1 MAKATQAAVWLAPG
15 LDPMAFLSY
24 VPVAWIFVNAA
35 LWLATARAIGLPRE
49 LQLLTMLCFSLSPLL
64 QLMHAIGMI
73 DHHYVEHTFVMLSIW
88 LGLLW
93 LKQPADTRRAAA
105 LGVALGVAPAF
116 HNGLFIL
123 QLVPLATLFLLWLRG
138 TQPPSK
144 ALRSFGLALLIAT
157 QLILLPSEP
166 YRNGMFEFGLLS
178 WFHFYI
184 AVCTAVTVAF
194 LAWRPFSRLNL
205 GLLAAVCAAL
215 AIPIATQ
222 LTGGVGFLSGT
233 FSILDQITE
242 VQSPYKLLTQVWGP
256 TETASYY
263 SWLLVL
269 APALLAYFAYRT
281 VRESNAARLYFAVAA
296 TLGLALLLAQYR
308 LHYFGIFCLFAGA
321 LSIVEDLRARRN
333 WHRGGVFV
341 GAFAALVLALQ
352 PSLRERLF
360 IVYAPAGD
368 TEYSSAF
375 PIFLNLEEL
384 CAKDPG
390 VVLASA
396 DDGSAIVFHS
406 QCSVIANNFILRE
419 EDKAHIDEIN
429 RLMRM
434 TPEQVRTERPDVKY
448 VFVRVRDFSL
458 LIGNEA
464 RIVEESPMGKQLFL
478 DDEPPPGYTL
488 IGTIKRRIGEDGY
501 AGIYARLYRVTP
513 SVTASAP

>member
-1 MAKATQAAVWLAPG
+1 V
-15 LDPMAFLSY
+15 
-24 VPVAWIFVNAA
+24 
-35 LWLATARAIGLPRE
+35 
-49 LQLLTMLCFSLSPLL
+49 
-64 QLMHAIGMI
+64 
-73 DHHYVEHTFVMLSIW
+73 
-88 LGLLW
+88 
-93 LKQPADTRRAAA
+93 
-105 LGVALGVAPAF
+105 
-116 HNGLFIL
+116 
-123 QLVPLATLFLLWLRG
+123 
-138 TQPPSK
+138 
-144 ALRSFGLALLIAT
+144 IAT

-194 LAWRPFSRLNL
+194 LAWRPCSRLNL
-205 GLLAAVCAAL
+205 GLLTIVCATL

-222 LTGGVGFLSGT
+222 LTGGIRFLSGS

-242 VQSPYKLLTQVWGP
+242 MHSPYKLITEIWGP

-269 APALLAYFAYRT
+269 APALLAYFAYRI
-281 VRESNAARLYFAVAA
+281 VRETRADRLYFAVVA
-296 TLGLALLLAQYR
+296 TFGLALLLDQYR

-321 LSIVEDLRARRN
+321 LLIVEDLRARRN
-333 WHRGGVFV
+333 WHRGGMFV
-341 GAFAALVLALQ
+341 GAFAALFLALQ

-368 TEYSSAF
+368 TEYSSALH
-375 PIFLNLEEL
+375 IFLSLEEL

-406 QCSVIANNFILRE
+406 DCSVIANNFILRE

-458 LIGNEA
+458 LVGNEA

-478 DDEPPPGYTL
+478 DADPPPGYTL
-488 IGTIKRRIGEDGY
+488 LGTVRRRIGEEGY
-501 AGIYARLYRVTP
+501 AGIYARLYRVAP
-513 SVTASAP
+513 SDVAPSEVVPSEVVPRVTASVQ